1 MLKNA
6 SRDTTWRYCPPYTA
20 PNKAGR
26 PKKNKRIKSAI
37 ELVSKQYSK
46 KKKNVPPNS
55 NELDGDMKSLHD
67 DMIGEYVTTADKE
80 DKESAVKKRKRG
92 KVEGG
97 VMSKDKGGE
106 SSATNKGN
114 DGEVGEKGDDS
125 GMIWRFNRCTKKVG
139 GN

>member
-1 MLKNA
+1 M
-6 SRDTTWRYCPPYTA
+6 A
-20 PNKAGR
+20 PNG
-26 PKKNKRIKSAI
+26 
-37 ELVSKQYSK
+37 
-46 KKKNVPPNS
+46 
-55 NELDGDMKSLHD
+55 NELDGDMKSSHNEIID
-67 DMIGEYVTTADKE
+67 ENVTTADME

-125 GMIWRFNRCTKKVG
+125 GMIRRSNRHT
-139 GN
+139 